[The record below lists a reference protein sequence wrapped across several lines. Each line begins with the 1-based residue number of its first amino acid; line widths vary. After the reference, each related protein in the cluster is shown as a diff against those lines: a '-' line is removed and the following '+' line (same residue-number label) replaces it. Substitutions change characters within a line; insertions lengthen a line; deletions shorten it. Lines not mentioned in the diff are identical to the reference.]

1 MTQRKPR
8 ILTIGKASQD
18 VFLTAKDEFKPYTHR
33 GVQYEQLPLGK
44 KIHIDD
50 LIITSGGNATNAAV
64 TFARQGLHAQYAW
77 TLGEDL
83 PSQAVLTDLDNE
95 GVDTSAV
102 RQIEKFRTS
111 YSTILLAPTGE
122 RTVLNFP
129 GTLPKNDEVP
139 FDMGVIDDCDWLYLS
154 SVNNMTLLDKIV
166 SRASKHGVKIMMNP
180 SGIELKESRKLKS
193 ILEDVAVL
201 ALNKEEA
208 AELAEG
214 ESLEELLRHLT
225 HICPVV
231 IVSDGPNGVLAT
243 DSHVIVRAGMYED
256 VPVVDRLGA
265 GDAFGSG
272 FLSQW
277 ALGKTLAESIIFASA
292 NSTSVVTMIGAK
304 AGILHHGVRLH
315 AMPLHEKPF

>member
-1 MTQRKPR
+1 MTHRKPR
-8 ILTIGKASQD
+8 ILTLGKASQD

-44 KIHIDD
+44 KIHVDD
-50 LIITSGGNATNAAV
+50 IIFTSGGNATNAAV
-64 TFARQGLHAQYAW
+64 TFARQGLHARYAW
-77 TLGEDL
+77 TVGEDQ
-83 PSQAVLTDLDNE
+83 PSQAILADLDDE
-95 GVDTSAV
+95 GVDTGAV
-102 RQIEKFRTS
+102 RQVEGFRAS

-139 FDMGVIDDCDWLYLS
+139 FDLDIINDCDWLYLS
-154 SVNNMTLLDKIV
+154 SVNNMILLDKIV
-166 SRASKHGVKIMMNP
+166 SRAVKHGVKVMMNP
-180 SGIELKESRKLKS
+180 SGLELQESRKLKG
-193 ILEDVAVL
+193 ILEDVDVL

-208 AELAEG
+208 AELVEG

-225 HICPVV
+225 HYCPVA

-243 DSHVIVRAGMYED
+243 DSKTIVRAGMYED

-277 ALGKTLAESIIFASA
+277 ALGKSLAESIIFASA

-304 AGILHHGVRLH
+304 AGILHQGTKLH